1 MKSEAVISED
11 GIYRYSL
18 SREWE
23 HRKPAINWVMLNP
36 STATAEKDDATIRRI
51 INFSARWGF
60 GGLIVT
66 NLYAFRSTDPKKL
79 WNVIDPVG
87 PSNDWYIKHAAQYSA
102 RVVCAW
108 GANATLNRAED
119 VKRILKLARCFSHK
133 KDTAPGGV
141 DLKPAL
147 YCLGKTKN
155 GEPKHPV
162 RLRADTE
169 LVVM

>member
-1 MKSEAVISED
+1 MKSAAIISED
-11 GIYRYSL
+11 GSYRYSL
-18 SREWE
+18 SREWD

-66 NLYAFRSTDPKKL
+66 NLYAFRSTDPQKL
-79 WNVIDPVG
+79 WYCIDPVG
-87 PSNDWYIKHAAQYSA
+87 PENDKYLILFAHKASKI
-102 RVVCAW
+102 VCAW
-108 GANATLNRAED
+108 GANATLERAED
-119 VKRILKLARCFSHK
+119 VRRLLLSTR
-133 KDTAPGGV
+133 DGV
-141 DLKPAL
+141 HTPNVL

-162 RLRADTE
+162 RLAANTQ
-169 LVVM
+169 LVEM